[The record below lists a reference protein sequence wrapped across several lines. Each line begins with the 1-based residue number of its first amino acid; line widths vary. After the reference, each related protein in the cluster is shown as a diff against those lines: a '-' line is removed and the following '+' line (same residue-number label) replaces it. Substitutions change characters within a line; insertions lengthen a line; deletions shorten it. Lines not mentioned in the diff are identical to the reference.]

1 MQAVSY
7 LPEWIV
13 SVTSIT
19 LFLVGAVV
27 LLRAALLTVSGLA
40 VIAGRILLR
49 YLRLSLLHY
58 VAASVCLLFAGVG
71 VYGLATG

>member
-1 MQAVSY
+1 M
-7 LPEWIV
+7 
-13 SVTSIT
+13 
-19 LFLVGAVV
+19 